1 MGACFVSREHPAPKV
16 KPSQIQVGVT
26 YQGTSPMKRDLP
38 PQLRKVLR
46 IYPSLHRIK
55 QVQILYV
62 DWEAVGETRAMY
74 RCMRLVSF
82 ATWAQTEATKIPE
95 DTSVRLAEIRA
106 RLASATTRPWPP
118 NLAGIVERNGSRGTL
133 RNSIDIRD
141 EDLALLE
148 QAPYDLEYLL
158 NRVSEL
164 EKENMNAWKQGLSM
178 GLREA
183 NRACQE
189 ALDEIRSGPDRGVAA
204 EANQMIGVRAVAE
217 GLNKVL
223 TNPPTREK

>member
-1 MGACFVSREHPAPKV
+1 M

-26 YQGTSPMKRDLP
+26 YQGTSPSRRELP
-38 PQLRKVLR
+38 TELRKVLR

-55 QVQILYV
+55 QVPILYV

-74 RCMRLVSF
+74 RCMRLITF
-82 ATWAQTEATKIPE
+82 AAWAQTEASKLPGI
-95 DTSVRLAEIRA
+95 DTFVRLAEIRA
-106 RLASATTRPWPP
+106 RLESATSRPWPP
-118 NLAGIVERNGSRGTL
+118 NLVGIVERNGSRGTL

-148 QAPYDLEYLL
+148 NAADDLEFLL
-158 NRVSEL
+158 TRVEVL
-164 EKENMNAWKQGLSM
+164 EKDNMNAWKQGLTL
-178 GLREA
+178 GLQEA
-183 NRACQE
+183 NQACQE
-189 ALDEIRSGPDRGVAA
+189 ALAEIRSGPDRGVAA

-223 TNPPTREK
+223 TNPPVRGK